1 LTSPGYVFPVAGGA
15 HYGHD
20 FGNFRADTGFHQG
33 SDLFAPEGT
42 PLVAVQ
48 SGVLHNVGWNRLGGW
63 RLWIE
68 DVNGNWF
75 YYAHLSAFSPIAVD
89 GARVSAGDV
98 VGFVGHTGDAVGGP
112 SHTHFEIHPGGKWS
126 VPPYDYLQA
135 WQGHR
140 NPFAAIP
147 SEPPP
152 VAAAQLES
160 TDISA
165 ASGLDTAA
173 VLAVA
178 SGAPVDAGLV
188 ALGVPAPT
196 AAELLASTSSP

>member
-1 LTSPGYVFPVAGGA
+1 MQAG
-15 HYGHD
+15 
-20 FGNFRADTGFHQG
+20 T
-33 SDLFAPEGT
+33 
-42 PLVAVQ
+42 
-48 SGVLHNVGWNRLGGW
+48 LHNVGWNRLGGW

-68 DVNGNWF
+68 DVSGNWF

-89 GARVSAGDV
+89 GAHVNAGDV
-98 VGFVGHTGDAVGGP
+98 VGFVGHTGDAVGTP
-112 SHTHFEIHPGGKWS
+112 SHLHFEIHPGGRWS

-152 VAAAQLES
+152 VAASQLGS
-160 TDISA
+160 IDISA

-196 AAELLASTSSP
+196 AAELLAATPSSP